1 MRCHGG
7 VTARGS
13 LWARGGRVTAALSAG
28 GSQMRR
34 SGPVPP
40 DGERGAL
47 SLMIVVLFVGLIA
60 LAGIVV
66 DGGAKLAAY
75 ENAEA
80 LAQEAARAGAT
91 SVDASNAYGS
101 GSFVVNPDQAV
112 SAADSYLNGA
122 GYRTYSVSAIGS
134 RAIEVSV
141 TITEPTRFLSLIG
154 VSSFTCTR
162 SATASLVTGVTG
174 GT

>member
-1 MRCHGG
+1 MRQ
-7 VTARGS
+7 AGS
-13 LWARGGRVTAALSAG
+13 E
-28 GSQMRR
+28 
-34 SGPVPP
+34 PP

-47 SLMIVVLFVGLIA
+47 SLMIVVLFVGIIA

-75 ENAEA
+75 QNAA
-80 LAQEAARAGAT
+80 SLAQEAARAGAT
-91 SVDASNAYGS
+91 SVDTSSAYGA
-101 GSFVVNPDQAV
+101 GSFVVNPGLAV
-112 SAADSYLNGA
+112 SAADGYLNSA
-122 GYRTYSVSAIGS
+122 GYHDFSVSALGN

-154 VSSFTCTR
+154 VHSFTCTR

>member
-1 MRCHGG
+1 
-7 VTARGS
+7 
-13 LWARGGRVTAALSAG
+13 
-28 GSQMRR
+28 MRR
-34 SGPVPP
+34 AGRAAR

-47 SLMIVVLFVGLIA
+47 SLMIVVLFVALIA
-60 LAGIVV
+60 LTGIVV

-91 SVDASNAYGS
+91 TVNTSRAYGS
-101 GSFVVNPDQAV
+101 GSFVVDPGPAV
-112 SAADSYLNGA
+112 SAASSYLRSA
-122 GYRTYSVSAIGS
+122 GYRDYSVSAIGN

-154 VSSFTCTR
+154 VHSFSCTR
-162 SATASLVTGVTG
+162 TATASLVTGVTG